1 MLLRSLALS
10 ILSSHSGDRRVEPG
24 DLVVA
29 RVDAVLLND
38 VTGPLALDVL
48 EETGALEARRD
59 RGPRV
64 YVVFDHYAPAHNWD
78 AAKNHR
84 RLRSLSRIWGA
95 RLYDVGAGVA
105 HQLLAEGEVRPGE
118 LVVGADSHTITYGAL
133 ASFAT
138 GVGSSEAAYAAVTGE
153 LWFRAPEPLFVE
165 LRGSFGPAVC
175 GKDLALYLLGLL
187 GPEGALYRSIEFF
200 GVSLREMKMHDRLTV
215 SNMMVEAGAKTAMFP
230 LDEELMRYLRELGV
244 HEEWSAE
251 LRFEGGSRDISVEL
265 GELAPMVAAPPS
277 PTNVKPVEELEGIEV
292 DYVFIGS
299 CTNGRFEDLAAAA
312 RLLKGR
318 RVRARLLVI
327 PASARTLS
335 LLSKEGL
342 LDIFLEAGAVI
353 GVPGCGP
360 CFGAHMGV
368 ASEGEVV
375 ISTAN
380 RNFPGRMGPPSARVY
395 LASPLTAAASAVEG
409 RLVDPRRLLR

>member
-1 MLLRSLALS
+1 MRSLALS

-200 GVSLREMKMHDRLTV
+200 GDSLREMKMHDRLTV

-342 LDIFLEAGAVI
+342 LDIFLGAGAVI